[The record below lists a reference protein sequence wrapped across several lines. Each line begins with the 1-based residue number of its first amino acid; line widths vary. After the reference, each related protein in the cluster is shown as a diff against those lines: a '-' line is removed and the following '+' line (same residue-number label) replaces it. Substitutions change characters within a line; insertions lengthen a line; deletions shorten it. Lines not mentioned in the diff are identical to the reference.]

1 MQLKQMIIREIIP
14 HLKLKDANIS
24 WSKRLY
30 VYFSIV
36 IQLWVILIV
45 CLYFLLPYIA
55 KSSYHYNGV
64 SFYLHNKVNE
74 INANRYFE
82 KTKDDIVK
90 NSLYDQNENIEIH
103 LLNDSAIYTM
113 LNPIELL
120 PNRQTFA
127 VAQGSKVF
135 LRKTDILNNKA
146 YASSNANEN
155 LDAILVHEAVHVMQN
170 NKYGLMYMSFKMPY
184 WVKEGYAIYS
194 ARALSKYK
202 EKVIVEY
209 IKKSNDTDIS
219 KWNIFAQDQFYGFMV
234 KHAIEKMLKS
244 VDDLH
249 LGRVTYDEVIDSLFS
264 EYKFTKK

>member
-146 YASSNANEN
+146 YASNNANEN

-209 IKKSNDTDIS
+209 IKKSSDTDIS
-219 KWNIFAQDQFYGFMV
+219 KWNIFSQDQFYGLMV
-234 KHAIEKMLKS
+234 KHAIEKMHIS
-244 VDDLH
+244 VNDLH
-249 LGRVTYDEVIDSLFS
+249 LGKVDYEEVLDSLLK
-264 EYKFTKK
+264 EYSITKE